1 MQTLAMNGATGDEAA
16 GKKAA
21 RARLNHLAWLL
32 DNSIRLPGTD
42 FRIGLDAVLGLLP
55 VAGDTLG
62 VLASGFIVFE
72 AARLG
77 VPAGILFRMA
87 LNVAIEGLVGAIPFA
102 GDIFDAAWKANQ
114 RNVDLLNQ
122 YLDSPDKAAAT
133 TRVYVFLVLMLM
145 VLVALAIS
153 MIAFLMVNWVWSAL
167 ATPIA

>member
-1 MQTLAMNGATGDEAA
+1 MQTLVMNGSTANG
-16 GKKAA
+16 AA

-42 FRIGLDAVLGLLP
+42 FRIGLDALLGLLP

-62 VLASGFIVFE
+62 VLASGYIVFE

-77 VPAGILFRMA
+77 VPSGILFRMV
-87 LNVAIEGLVGAIPFA
+87 LNVAIEGLVGSIPFA

-122 YLDSPDKAAAT
+122 YLDRPDKAAAT
-133 TRVYVFLVLMLM
+133 TRVYLFVLLVMMVF
-145 VLVALAIS
+145 VALAIS
-153 MIAFLMVNWVWSAL
+153 VLAFLMVNWVWTAL
-167 ATPIA
+167 ATPVA